1 MNEWTWSGSNTQIKE
16 IESMRSRAAA
26 RPRGESLYK
35 KSLQTKLRYDSESN
49 VDFPQEIP
57 TKMNATATNKSFFN
71 KLNPF
76 RRKLSS
82 FDMKRHSL
90 GGQELDPQGYL
101 GSNLKGKSH
110 YVTPP
115 QSYMSKTMS
124 GRNSMYSLPM
134 NNADEETNLLETTT
148 IADLIRAL
156 EFVHTEANIPKASSH
171 DVLKPKHKR
180 KLGTDHLMPRMPSL
194 LTLIPKSFDSSHTIG
209 TGMDTNTNNGSRFAR
224 PRLYS
229 CINTP
234 TLYSTSQSNDF
245 GGTINELNARKLS
258 QRPPLHKSSLINPPP
273 YTIDNQSTPIIK
285 TRRFSIRPSNLS
297 APPGQFHKA
306 RKPLNMSST
315 STMFP
320 IAPDS
325 AKNIKLD
332 KLRKQSMFS
341 SINMQDANQDR
352 IRGSRARFEASRP
365 SYLSK
370 SLQSLSEIRDK
381 PDDSN

>member
-1 MNEWTWSGSNTQIKE
+1 MSEWTWSGSNTQIKE
-16 IESMRSRAAA
+16 IENMRSRAA
-26 RPRGESLYK
+26 RPREPKESLYK
-35 KSLQTKLRYDSESN
+35 ASLKTKLRYDSESN
-49 VDFPQEIP
+49 VDFPQELP

-82 FDMKRHSL
+82 IDMKRHSL

-115 QSYMSKTMS
+115 QSYMSKTVS
-124 GRNSMYSLPM
+124 GRNSMYSLPCHE
-134 NNADEETNLLETTT
+134 EETDLLENTT

-156 EFVHTEANIPKASSH
+156 EFVHTEANLPKASSH

-180 KLGTDHLMPRMPSL
+180 KLGTDHLMPRLPSL
-194 LTLIPKSFDSSHTIG
+194 LTLNPKNFDSSQTIG
-209 TGMDTNTNNGSRFAR
+209 TGMDTNTNRSRFAR

-234 TLYSTSQSNDF
+234 TLYSTSHNDF
-245 GGTINELNARKLS
+245 GGTTNELNARKIS
-258 QRPPLHKSSLINPPP
+258 MRPLNSSYNPPP
-273 YTIDNQSTPIIK
+273 YTENRNSPIIK

-297 APPGQFHKA
+297 QPPGQFHKA
-306 RKPLNMSST
+306 RRPLNMSST

-320 IAPDS
+320 TNTQDV
-325 AKNIKLD
+325 AKSSSNLD
-332 KLRKQSMFS
+332 RSRKQSMFS
-341 SINMQDANQDR
+341 SINIQDTSK
-352 IRGSRARFEASRP
+352 ISSRRVRHESSTEKP
-365 SYLSK
+365 YLSR
-370 SLQSLSEIRDK
+370 SLHSLSEIRDSK
-381 PDDSN
+381 PDDSK